1 MLFTPPPFP
10 SGAQGSWGRG
20 EGRFAWRE
28 EGTAFLRQCRP
39 GRKRRV
45 DLTGSECA
53 TEPFLSEEERNRRH
67 SSAQNQEGEEAGS
80 REAGP
85 GRRGALALLG
95 AHGVELSAPR
105 RFPRLGPGPRAG
117 AGGSSLPFKT
127 LFPVLLHHAP
137 SDWAPLARRPCNVPC
152 RRRLSPVGPPWNRP
166 QLRRP
171 SRPPSLTPEPH
182 ASTHRALARV
192 GGWPLSEQ
200 LRGRRWFQGR
210 RARELTQ
217 QPRPRGPHVA
227 GGASG

>member
-28 EGTAFLRQCRP
+28 EGTAFLRQCHA
-39 GRKRRV
+39 GRKRCV
-45 DLTGSECA
+45 DLTGSEYD

-80 REAGP
+80 REEGP

-105 RFPRLGPGPRAG
+105 RFPRLGPGPPAG
-117 AGGSSLPFKT
+117 AWGSSLPFKT

-137 SDWAPLARRPCNVPC
+137 SDWAPLAHRPLQCSLPA
-152 RRRLSPVGPPWNRP
+152 PPE
-166 QLRRP
+166 P
-171 SRPPSLTPEPH
+171 SRPSLEPASAATSI
-182 ASTHRALARV
+182 ASTLPHPRATCQHPQGTGSGRGLA
-192 GGWPLSEQ
+192 PL
-200 LRGRRWFQGR
+200 
-210 RARELTQ
+210 
-217 QPRPRGPHVA
+217 
-227 GGASG
+227 